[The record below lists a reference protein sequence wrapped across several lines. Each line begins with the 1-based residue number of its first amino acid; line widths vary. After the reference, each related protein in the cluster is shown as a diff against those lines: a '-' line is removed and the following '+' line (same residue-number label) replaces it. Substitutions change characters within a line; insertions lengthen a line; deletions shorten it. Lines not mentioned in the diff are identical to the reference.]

1 MFTTLTKE
9 ALPLLRYR
17 TGDLATVTREPCA
30 CGRTTAR
37 MSRIRGRVDD
47 MLVVRGVN
55 LFPSEVERVLLA
67 VPELAP
73 HYQLVLE
80 RPGRLDELTIEVE
93 ARHVR
98 TCRGASGRRGGGLR
112 ARAQP
117 DVPGARA
124 AAGLDR
130 AERGQGASRD

>member
-1 MFTTLTKE
+1 
-9 ALPLLRYR
+9 
-17 TGDLATVTREPCA
+17 
-30 CGRTTAR
+30 

-80 RPGRLDELTIEVE
+80 RPGRLDELTVEVE
-93 ARHVR
+93 TR
-98 TCRGASGRRGGGLR
+98 TPGNAEGLR
-112 ARAQP
+112 AG
-117 DVPGARA
+117 VE
-124 AAGLDR
+124 AGLVRELNLACRVRILPPSSIARSEGKALRVIDR
-130 AERGQGASRD
+130 R